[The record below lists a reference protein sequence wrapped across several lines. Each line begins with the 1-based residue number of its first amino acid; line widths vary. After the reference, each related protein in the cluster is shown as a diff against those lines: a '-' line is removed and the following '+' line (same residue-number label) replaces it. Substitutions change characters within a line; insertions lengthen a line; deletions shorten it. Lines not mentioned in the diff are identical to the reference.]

1 MSETEKMS
9 FTAAST
15 FPAKLFHSDEL
26 IAATRAK
33 MIPPIHVQLV
43 LTNKC
48 NLKCDYCSCRE
59 VDRTE
64 ELSYQEV
71 VDIMYEFKKLGCR
84 AVTIT
89 GGGEPLL
96 HPQFEEIVTYIREK
110 LDIQMGLVTNGLLL
124 NTVKSKVLNLFTW
137 CRISHDDDRGFGSVY
152 RMRLSEAI
160 AGTNRVDWA
169 FSYVLT
175 RHPDYKK
182 LARLVG
188 FATGHGFTHVRVVSD
203 LLDLDAVQNMKIV
216 KEEVLKYKVNDKIVV
231 YQGRKDWVH
240 GTDKCWMSL
249 LKPTVGANGFLYP
262 CCGAQYAEEEPSRNY
277 GDTMRFCHWLDI
289 DEVWKQ
295 QFPFNG
301 SICEACYYNDYNEA
315 LKIMTSDLEHK
326 EFV

>member
-1 MSETEKMS
+1 MS

-15 FPAKLFHSDEL
+15 FPAKLFHCDDL

-33 MIPPIHVQLV
+33 MVPPIHVQLV

-48 NLKCDYCSCRE
+48 NLNCSYCSCRE

-64 ELSYQEV
+64 ELSYQEAI
-71 VDIMYEFKKLGCR
+71 DIMYEFKKIGCR

-96 HPQFEEIVTYIREK
+96 HPQFSEIVTYIREK

-124 NTVKSKVLNLFTW
+124 HQIDPDILNLFTW
-137 CRISHDDDRGFGSVY
+137 CRISHDDERSFGDVY
-152 RMRLSEAI
+152 IRNLGQAVSGANE
-160 AGTNRVDWA
+160 VDWA

-175 RHPDYKK
+175 RNPDYEKIS
-182 LARLVG
+182 RIIQ
-188 FATGHGFTHVRVVSD
+188 FANYYKFTHVRVVSD
-203 LLDLDAVQNMKIV
+203 LLDLEAVEDMGLVEMAMKGTFV
-216 KEEVLKYKVNDKIVV
+216 DDSIVV

-240 GTDKCWMSL
+240 GVEKCWMSL

-262 CCGAQYAEEEPSRNY
+262 CCGAQYAEKEPSRNY
-277 GDTMRFCHWLDI
+277 GDSMKLCHWLDI
-289 DEVWKQ
+289 DEVWRRQ
-295 QFPFNG
+295 SPFDG
-301 SICEACYYNDYNEA
+301 TACEACYYNDYNEA
-315 LKIMTSDLEHK
+315 LKIMTADLEHK